1 MKNVLRIVSMA
12 SAVAWATLAVP
23 ANATIFEVT
32 YSGVIYDGVDT
43 TGIFGT
49 AGVSLFHAKA
59 SLTFTF
65 DTDTPGSIFETD
77 PNHNP
82 PTYAKLFGSGV
93 GSPGR
98 VVITVNDID
107 FVIDGSHDS
116 LAEQYDAWFGT
127 TDIIHHEAADSA
139 RDSTT
144 GFYLENNAQADI
156 TSSTRSIVS
165 SVNLTGPF
173 SFAPSVSQGDTAN
186 GRFHILQGYSSNY
199 TADYEAYGYFDVSR
213 ITITSVPEPA
223 SWALMIAG
231 FGLAGLAL
239 RRRQVV
245 GSLA

>member
-12 SAVAWATLAVP
+12 SAAAWATFAVP
-23 ANATIFEVT
+23 ASATIFEVK

-43 TGIFGT
+43 TGIFGP

-77 PNHNP
+77 PNHVP

-93 GSPGR
+93 GSPGK
-98 VVITVNDID
+98 VVVTVNDID
-107 FVIDGSHDS
+107 FVINGSRDS
-116 LAEQYDAWFGT
+116 LASQYDAWFGT
-127 TDIIHHEAADSA
+127 TDIIHHEAADSV
-139 RDSTT
+139 RDNTT

-156 TSSTRSIVS
+156 TSSTRNIVS
-165 SVNLTGPF
+165 SVNLVGPF

-186 GRFHILQGYSSNY
+186 GRFHILQGYSNNY
-199 TADYEAYGYFDVSR
+199 TADYEAHGYFDVSR
-213 ITITSVPEPA
+213 ITITSIPEPA
-223 SWALMIAG
+223 SWAMMMVG

-239 RRRQVV
+239 RRRQLVA
-245 GSLA
+245 GPA